1 MNEYT
6 RGEEVRATLIASV
19 ILILCVASAV
29 VLLVSAKGKLIPDPN
44 ALAAAK
50 TAEAR
55 SAQAASCNQAADK
68 LLSEIEVFKSS
79 VKAARLSV
87 TEEPSKTPIKTKKPL
102 LKKEKEPDV
111 QLAWASA
118 QPSYKQVK
126 SLATCRDLVE
136 ATVGPK
142 AEATP
147 GWDAIIKAS
156 QVTPPGEDKN
166 QQIEAV
172 KQLHALLA
180 EAPID
185 KVHVG
190 ARETSTQLKAASEK
204 AKEVAEKATVREP
217 LPEGLFARRTAVGLG
232 VILCVIGLLL
242 SYVSVRVASIRR
254 MTTLVPLREVARGGQ
269 PGLHAAAILK
279 LAGQHNGGEPGLVI
293 GAAMGG
299 LLAAVLQPADAD
311 LFVAGVMGGLLLG
324 LGIQW
329 VLRLAVGASKW
340 RDRATELA
348 DIEKPGIPI
357 VLALSSVNVGLEAQF
372 LAFFNELQPPD
383 AAATVEKLASQAEER
398 ILAAADAGAA
408 MGAPPGPGGAP
419 PQGYPQQ
426 PGMGGPMPGAGG

>member
-6 RGEEVRATLIASV
+6 RGEEVRSTLIASV
-19 ILILCVASAV
+19 VLIICVATAV
-29 VLLVSAKGKLIPDPN
+29 VLLVSAKGKIIPDP
-44 ALAAAK
+44 AAQAAAK
-50 TAEAR
+50 AAETK
-55 SAQAASCNQAADK
+55 STQAQACNLASER
-68 LLSEIEVFKSS
+68 LVTEIDALKSS

-87 TEEPSKTPIKTKKPL
+87 TATPDAGPPPRFPRQPV
-102 LKKEKEPDV
+102 KKEKEPDV

-118 QPSYKQVK
+118 QPTYKQVK
-126 SLATCRDLVE
+126 ALALCRDLVE
-136 ATVGPK
+136 STGGPK

-147 GWDAIIKAS
+147 GWEAIQKAA
-156 QVTPPGEDKN
+156 QVTPPGEDKA

-172 KQLHALLA
+172 KQLHAHLA
-180 EAPID
+180 EAPIE
-185 KVHVG
+185 KVHDATREAAAMLKG
-190 ARETSTQLKAASEK
+190 ATEK
-204 AKEVAEKATVREP
+204 AKKTAEEATVREA
-217 LPEGLFARRTAVGLG
+217 LPEGLFSRRTAVGIG
-232 VILCVIGLLL
+232 VVLCVVGLLL

-254 MTTLVPLREVARGGQ
+254 MTTLVPLREVAKAGQ

-299 LLAAVLQPADAD
+299 LLAAVIQPADAD

-329 VLRLAVGASKW
+329 VLRLAVGAAKW
-340 RDRATELA
+340 RARATELA

-357 VLALSSVNVGLEAQF
+357 VLALSSVNMGLEAQF
-372 LAFFNELQPPD
+372 LSFFNELKPED

-408 MGAPPGPGGAP
+408 LGAQQQPPYAGMGGAMPGPGGP
-419 PQGYPQQ
+419 PT
-426 PGMGGPMPGAGG
+426 